1 MNKVILM
8 GYVGG
13 EPTVNETASGTRVA
27 SFTLATNE
35 TYKDAAGEKV
45 TKTQWHK
52 IVAWREMANFV
63 SNWVKKGTPL
73 MVEGKIETR
82 SYEKDGV
89 TLYVT
94 EIVAQNFEFPPSS
107 KKEREDEAPAQ
118 AQPKPAPRPTGA
130 TGADAV
136 GSMPVPT
143 PSDADDDLPF

>member
-1 MNKVILM
+1 MNKVFLM

-35 TYKDAAGEKV
+35 TYKDASGNKV
-45 TKTQWHK
+45 TNTQWHK
-52 IVAWREMANFV
+52 IVAWRGMADFASKFV
-63 SNWVKKGTPL
+63 NKGTAL

-82 SYEKDGV
+82 SYEKDG
-89 TLYVT
+89 TTFYVT
-94 EIVAQNFEFPPSS
+94 EIIAQNFEFPPSS
-107 KKEREDEAPAQ
+107 KKEREGEAPAE
-118 AQPKPAPRPTGA
+118 PKPAQRPTGA

-136 GSMPVPT
+136 TSKQVPT

>member
-8 GYVGG
+8 GFVGG
-13 EPTVNETASGTRVA
+13 DPTVNETASGTRVA

-35 TYKDAAGEKV
+35 TYKDASGEKV

-52 IVAWREMANFV
+52 VVAWREMANFV
-63 SNWVKKGTPL
+63 SSWVKKGTAL

-82 SYEKDGV
+82 SYEKDGA
-89 TLYVT
+89 TFYVT
-94 EIVAQNFEFPPSS
+94 EIIAQNFQFPPSS
-107 KKEREDEAPAQ
+107 KKEREDETPTPRPEQ
-118 AQPKPAPRPTGA
+118 RPTGA

-136 GSMPVPT
+136 TSKQIPT